1 MVFNTGRKPAY
12 GMHAYTYAVLS
23 ESALVS
29 GAVSLDSASI
39 TQIQVRILTA
49 QDALP
54 AYGR

>member
-1 MVFNTGRKPAY
+1 LVFNTGRKPAY